1 MSNSHFNYLHHSLLL
16 LKGLDFEIPPPSPPL
31 NLHEL
36 SGPAEG
42 APLTPKSSNPTKG
55 LDAPSKRSADKAVS
69 VEVMDQGGAQTR
81 LTFLLSPGMAGTEGT
96 HGPLGGGP
104 GV

>member
-1 MSNSHFNYLHHSLLL
+1 MDEGVWPPPNNLLNQSPKKVAAETDFT
-16 LKGLDFEIPPPSPPL
+16 KGLDFEIPPPSPPL

-42 APLTPKSSNPTKG
+42 APLTPKSSNPTKV
-55 LDAPSKRSADKAVS
+55 LDAPGKRSADKAVS

-81 LTFLLSPGMAGTEGT
+81 LTVLAVTWNGRY
-96 HGPLGGGP
+96 
-104 GV
+104 